1 VSHAEVVDWIH
12 AADVGALPSYY
23 EGCSVALLEML
34 AGGLFAL
41 AHDVGNAGEIL
52 SSPCNGRILPR
63 SEEAWAS
70 ALREA
75 MAREPGLRTAKLSP
89 EFGWPSITDRTEAI
103 YTEVAA
109 GARGNGEARP

>member
-1 VSHAEVVDWIH
+1 
-12 AADVGALPSYY
+12 
-23 EGCSVALLEML
+23 
-34 AGGLFAL
+34 
-41 AHDVGNAGEIL
+41 
-52 SSPCNGRILPR
+52 
-63 SEEAWAS
+63 
-70 ALREA
+70 